1 MRKGQ
6 RFTPQRL
13 RGWQERGRGLGS
25 LQDYEPWHQVTRS
38 DPGSRGRSH
47 LINGRFNRL
56 HHLLS
61 DRELVA
67 FGFATMLP
75 ALCDLR
81 EQYPL
86 PTEDQPADDSTSLSP
101 ACATWVQ
108 GTQSIA
114 AELKIKHP
122 VVRQGMDVATWV
134 MTTDLLL
141 SLVLPN
147 GRRELL
153 AVSVKGTD
161 ELESDRKLQL
171 LRLEREYWRRRGV
184 EWLLLTQSLYD
195 ELAALAIR
203 AGLVWSLGQPPV
215 EATQLAACA
224 RIAPSF
230 QGLDLNSSLLRI
242 ESKLG
247 VDRPLAQAVFW
258 QSVWRGETPI
268 DLAKAI
274 RPSLSL
280 DLLPA
285 PEFWKQNPLAA
296 RRSAWLR

>member
-6 RFTPQRL
+6 RFTPRRL

-86 PTEDQPADDSTSLSP
+86 ATEDQPAEDGAQFSST
-101 ACATWVQ
+101 CAAWLQ

-114 AELKIKHP
+114 DELKIKHP
-122 VVRQGMDVATWV
+122 VVRQGEDVATWV

-141 SLVLPN
+141 SLVMPN

-153 AVSVKGTD
+153 AVSVKGAD

-171 LRLEREYWRRRGV
+171 LQLEREYWQRRGV
-184 EWLLLTQSLYD
+184 EWLLLTQALYD

-203 AGLVWSLGQPPV
+203 AGLIWSLGQPQV
-215 EATQLAACA
+215 ETVQLAACA
-224 RIAPSF
+224 RIAPGF
-230 QGLDLNSSLLRI
+230 QGLDLDGALRRI
-242 ESKLG
+242 ESMLG
-247 VDRPLAQAVFW
+247 VDRPHAQAVFW

-268 DLAKAI
+268 NLSKAI
-274 RPSLSL
+274 RPSLTL
-280 DLLPA
+280 DLLSTTA
-285 PEFWKQNPLAA
+285 FWQQNPIAA
-296 RRSAWLR
+296 RRTAWFR